1 MRSMKERGF
10 VMRRWKQKI
19 MPYVFLTPFLVLSI
33 IFTLGPMLYALWISF
48 HEMSFLNLSN
58 STYVEFSNYESVMQ
72 DKVFVQAIMNNLKLI
87 VIAVPLIIGIS
98 LGLAILLNSKI
109 KCKSFFRSAYYFPYV
124 VSPIAMGVIIVQLFS
139 KDSFIVQSLAKLG
152 MEEVSWYTVMPYA
165 FWLIV
170 LIVVWTQI
178 GFYMVLYLNGL
189 QNISTEYYEASK
201 LDGATRWQQFRYI
214 TLPLLKPTTYLV
226 VFMCMVSVLQIF
238 DQPYVISTTGGAS
251 AGSPGDGT
259 LTMVMY
265 IYEEAFR
272 YREMGQASAA
282 AFIVFLMIFGVS
294 LVQNLIFGREE
305 K

>member
-1 MRSMKERGF
+1 MRKW
-10 VMRRWKQKI
+10 RRKCIPYIFI
-19 MPYVFLTPFLVLSI
+19 MPFLVLSV

-58 STYVEFSNYESVMQ
+58 SSYVGLENYATILS
-72 DKVFVQAIMNNLKLI
+72 DNVFLKAMGNNVKLI
-87 VIAVPLIIGIS
+87 VTAVPLIICIS
-98 LGLAILLNSKI
+98 LGLAVLLNSKI
-109 KCKSFFRSAYYFPYV
+109 RFKSFFRSAYYFPYV

-139 KDSFIVQSLAKLG
+139 KDNFLVQALAKLG
-152 MEEVSWYTVMPYA
+152 MEETSWYAAMPYA

-170 LIVVWTQI
+170 LIIVWTQM

-189 QNISTEYYEASK
+189 QNISGEYYEAAM
-201 LDGATRWQQFRYI
+201 LDGASGWQRFRYI

-226 VFMCMVSVLQIF
+226 IFMCMVSVLQIF

-259 LTMVMY
+259 MTMVMY

-272 YREMGQASAA
+272 YREMGAASAA
-282 AFIVFLMIFGVS
+282 AFIVFLLIFGVS
-294 LVQNLIFGREE
+294 LVQNLWFGKEE
-305 K
+305 A